1 MFTKLTTITKATK
14 SSLRRVLCDRC
25 VFVIFVRKPWAVGV
39 VAIQLVVAISL
50 LALSACASAQ
60 AKSKPEDRPALKVPP
75 PPSRVI
81 EPAPVPEPV
90 PEPVVEPPP
99 ATPPN
104 RATRPPASK
113 PEAKPGEPKPVE
125 PPPVEPPPAPAPAA
139 TPPAQLQTPQTSDT
153 SGAAKTVRT
162 TIDTARGILNG
173 VNFGPLSNERKK
185 AYNDVKLFL
194 RQAEDALRQGN
205 LAFAQGVASK
215 AETLAKELAG
225 R

>member
-1 MFTKLTTITKATK
+1 MVK
-14 SSLRRVLCDRC
+14 
-25 VFVIFVRKPWAVGV
+25 
-39 VAIQLVVAISL
+39 SL
-50 LALSACASAQ
+50 LVIPLIGLIASAGCASVQ
-60 AKSKPEDRPALKVPP
+60 AKSKPEDRPALNVPP

-81 EPAPVPEPV
+81 EPALVPEPV

-104 RATRPPASK
+104 RAARPPAPR
-113 PEAKPGEPKPVE
+113 PEPKPGEPKPPD
-125 PPPVEPPPAPAPAA
+125 PPPVEAPPASPPPA

-153 SGAAKTVRT
+153 SGAARTVRT

-173 VNFGPLSNERKK
+173 VNFGPLSKELKK
-185 AYNDVKLFL
+185 AYNDVKLL
-194 RQAEDALRQGN
+194 LQQAEDALKQGN
-205 LAFAQGVASK
+205 LGIAQGVASK